1 MIFGDREL
9 KTLKS
14 TFTRMCNLELR
25 KRLEPKFTKALKGLA
40 EVLNLGATLESLEEV
55 SEEDVEA
62 SSKLLVK

>member
-1 MIFGDREL
+1 
-9 KTLKS
+9 
-14 TFTRMCNLELR
+14 MCNLELR